1 MTYNAPAVR
10 SHFPALATGIAH
22 FDGPGGTQTPRQVGA
37 AIALTLTRPLSN
49 RGTRSLPERNADDA
63 VTCFRQACADLLN
76 TDPLGI
82 VYGRSATAL
91 TYDFSRHLSH
101 GWGPGD
107 EIVVTRLDHDANIRP
122 WVQAAERAGATVR
135 WVDFDPE
142 TGELS
147 AEAVAAQVNDN
158 TQLVAVTA
166 ASNLIGTRPPIAEI
180 ARITHGVGALL
191 WVDGVHYVPHAS
203 VDLEALGA
211 DFFVCS
217 PYKFLGPH
225 CGVLAASPELL
236 DTIHPDKLLPST
248 DAVPERF
255 EFGTLPYETLAGVTA
270 AVDFLAALVPAD
282 MTDPAAPAP
291 TRRDGLVRSSL
302 ALERHE
308 KQLLELL
315 ESRLAELP
323 GVTVWSRAA
332 ERTPTLL
339 LTFAG
344 KSAADASHALFER
357 KILAPAG
364 SFYAIEA
371 SRHLGLG
378 DEGGLRIGLAPY
390 NTAADVER
398 LLVFLEEFLAA

>member
-10 SHFPALATGIAH
+10 SHFPALATGLAH

-63 VTCFRQACADLLN
+63 VTGFRNACGDLLN
-76 TDPLGI
+76 TDPQGI

-91 TYDFSRHLSH
+91 TYDFSHHLSH

-107 EIVVTRLDHDANIRP
+107 EIVVTRLDHDSNIRP
-122 WVQAAERAGATVR
+122 WVQAAERTGATVR

-180 ARITHGVGALL
+180 ATVTHGVGALL

-203 VDLEALGA
+203 VDLQALGA

-255 EFGTLPYETLAGVTA
+255 EFGTLPYEMLAGVTA
-270 AVDFLAALVPAD
+270 AIDFLAALVPAD
-282 MTDPAAPAP
+282 PAATPP
-291 TRRDGLVRSSL
+291 TRRESLVRSSL
-302 ALERHE
+302 ALEQHE
-308 KQLLELL
+308 KQLLTLL

-323 GVTVWSRAA
+323 DVTVWSRAA

-344 KSAADASHALFER
+344 RSAAAASQLLFDR
-357 KILAPAG
+357 KILAPSG

-390 NTAADVER
+390 NTAGDVER
-398 LLVFLEEFLAA
+398 LLVALEEFVRS